1 MKLKL
6 NNFTL
11 LNYLYYSYWITKWL
25 KLLLITGKKETAENY
40 TNKLFKYIKIQ
51 YGLYPYFL
59 FNDFLVKNKLG
70 VIIKQYRK
78 SNIFYEVPFP
88 MDIERQYKQSMRWI
102 LITVRTQRKVSFQS
116 TLLSEITDFLKEKT
130 SLLQKR
136 NSEQL
141 QILVKSRLYQ
151 QYRW

>member
-1 MKLKL
+1 MELKL

-40 TNKLFKYIKIQ
+40 TTKLFKYIKLQ

-59 FNDFLVKNKLG
+59 FNEFLLKNKVG

-78 SNIFYEVPFP
+78 SNIYHEVPFP
-88 MDIERQYKQSMRWI
+88 MNIGRQYKQSMHWI
-102 LITVRTQRKVSFQS
+102 LITVRTQRKISFQT
-116 TLLSEITDFLKEKT
+116 TLLSEIIQFLKEKT
-130 SLLQKR
+130 SLLQKK
-136 NSEQL
+136 NSDQL